1 MASLR
6 RAGVPKGGVTPDR
19 EDEVER
25 RLVRSSVGLTSCW
38 WWARQVSWA
47 MEQYLRRRPE
57 GEPVLRGGGL
67 RLR

>member
-1 MASLR
+1 M
-6 RAGVPKGGVTPDR
+6 PKRGGHLAVKTR
-19 EDEVER
+19 WRER

-38 WWARQVSWA
+38 WWARQVSLA